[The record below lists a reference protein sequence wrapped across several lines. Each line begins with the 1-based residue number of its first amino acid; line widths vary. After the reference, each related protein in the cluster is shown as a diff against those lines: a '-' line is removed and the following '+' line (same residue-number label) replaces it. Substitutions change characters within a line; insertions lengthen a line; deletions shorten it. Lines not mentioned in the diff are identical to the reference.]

1 MHWAANTM
9 LAQVAW
15 NKISPALIPP
25 SLSFVLALYLLLF
38 SLFSFLLSNSQS
50 ILIMYL
56 LGRFSL
62 FFGIRVSGN
71 LPLVF
76 IIVCM
81 CYGICFEAI
90 TLNMLVIP
98 AFVFSSNHSP
108 NYFFQISSRG
118 IDKGMKSQRIHGNET
133 IPFLLTKVLF
143 LYLSG
148 VTYIT
153 KRFWTIQRDYLS
165 NELTL
170 LSIAWVTYSQVTLQ
184 TRVHSVQ

>member
-15 NKISPALIPP
+15 NKISPALTPP
-25 SLSFVLALYLLLF
+25 SLSILLALYLLLF

-56 LGRFSL
+56 SGRFSL

-71 LPLVF
+71 LPPVF

-98 AFVFSSNHSP
+98 AFVFSSNHNP
-108 NYFFQISSRG
+108 NYFSQISSRG

-133 IPFLLTKVLF
+133 IPFLLAKVLF

-148 VTYIT
+148 VTIT

-165 NELTL
+165 NKLTL
-170 LSIAWVTYSQVTLQ
+170 QSIAWVTYSLVTLQ